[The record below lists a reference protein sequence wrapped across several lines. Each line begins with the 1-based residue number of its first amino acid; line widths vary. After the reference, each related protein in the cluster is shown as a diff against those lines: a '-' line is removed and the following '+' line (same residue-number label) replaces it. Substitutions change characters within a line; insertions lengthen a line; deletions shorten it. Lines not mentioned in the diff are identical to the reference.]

1 MSDDPTPMT
10 CDRLRELLVEHVDGL
25 LGAAEAAG
33 ARAHLAGCPSCRLLQ
48 EEVRRNFAAMD
59 AWEDVDLPG
68 GAWERLEARLP
79 AGPVARLSAAAPA
92 PAAAAAAPPRAGA
105 RPAPP
110 GPAGRAPA
118 APPAPRGGGPR
129 RRGGGGGAGRAGA
142 PPPPAGAPPPPPPP
156 RPAPPPAAAPRR
168 SWVRLAVPYVA
179 GLATAAAAALV
190 FLFPI
195 GEAPPLERG
204 PEPAAVPA
212 PAPPAAPLV
221 AERGSPASPSP
232 ALRPGENRLRFDD
245 YDNGVIRTVAFPG
258 GLDPSKVM
266 LVDTPAVEVPGSGE
280 LVR

>member
-1 MSDDPTPMT
+1 M
-10 CDRLRELLVEHVDGL
+10 
-25 LGAAEAAG
+25 
-33 ARAHLAGCPSCRLLQ
+33 
-48 EEVRRNFAAMD
+48 
-59 AWEDVDLPG
+59 
-68 GAWERLEARLP
+68 
-79 AGPVARLSAAAPA
+79 
-92 PAAAAAAPPRAGA
+92 
-105 RPAPP
+105 
-110 GPAGRAPA
+110 
-118 APPAPRGGGPR
+118 
-129 RRGGGGGAGRAGA
+129 
-142 PPPPAGAPPPPPPP
+142 
-156 RPAPPPAAAPRR
+156 
-168 SWVRLAVPYVA
+168 
-179 GLATAAAAALV
+179 

>member
-79 AGPVARLSAAAPA
+79 AGPVARLSAAAPV
-92 PAAAAAAPPRAGA
+92 PAAA
-105 RPAPP
+105 
-110 GPAGRAPA
+110 
-118 APPAPRGGGPR
+118 
-129 RRGGGGGAGRAGA
+129 
-142 PPPPAGAPPPPPPP
+142 
-156 RPAPPPAAAPRR
+156 AAAPRR

>member
-79 AGPVARLSAAAPA
+79 AGPVARLSAAAPV
-92 PAAAAAAPPRAGA
+92 PAAAAAAPP
-105 RPAPP
+105 
-110 GPAGRAPA
+110 
-118 APPAPRGGGPR
+118 
-129 RRGGGGGAGRAGA
+129 
-142 PPPPAGAPPPPPPP
+142 
-156 RPAPPPAAAPRR
+156 R

>member
-79 AGPVARLSAAAPA
+79 AGPVARLSAAAPV
-92 PAAAAAAPPRAGA
+92 PAAAA
-105 RPAPP
+105 PAPP
-110 GPAGRAPA
+110 PPRGPRAPPPAAGRAG
-118 APPAPRGGGPR
+118 GGGPR
-129 RRGGGGGAGRAGA
+129 ARRPRAPGPRPGGARA
-142 PPPPAGAPPPPPPP
+142 P
-156 RPAPPPAAAPRR
+156 RPAAAPRR

>member
-79 AGPVARLSAAAPA
+79 AGPVARLSAAAPV
-92 PAAAAAAPPRAGA
+92 PA
-105 RPAPP
+105 
-110 GPAGRAPA
+110 A
-118 APPAPRGGGPR
+118 APPAP
-129 RRGGGGGAGRAGA
+129 
-142 PPPPAGAPPPPPPP
+142 PPTRVRHAHPNHPGPPPPPP
-156 RPAPPPAAAPRR
+156 APPRGAPAAAPRR